1 VRQTCRVGLGEMR
14 AKKKKKERQGGEGT
28 SEKERIKLGPKLAT
42 GGVSLLQAVCS
53 LLFCLDLDPVL

>member
-1 VRQTCRVGLGEMR
+1 MR